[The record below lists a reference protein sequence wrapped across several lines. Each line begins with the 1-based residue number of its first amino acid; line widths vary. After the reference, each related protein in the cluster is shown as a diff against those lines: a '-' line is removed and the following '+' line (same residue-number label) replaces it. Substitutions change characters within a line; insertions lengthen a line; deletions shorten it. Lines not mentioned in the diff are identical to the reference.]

1 MKRIKLPPTNRRR
14 LPKQEV
20 DDEKEEHE
28 QKPYLLQLPEH
39 IIMEIFRKIPTK
51 TLIQC
56 KRVCK
61 SWRCWLSDP
70 QFTKE
75 LFSRTPASI
84 LITGYSRLDHYLVD
98 LDRTCNPK
106 DVVLKLFCIK
116 KSLRTLR
123 KRSIV
128 GSCNGFLCHHEV
140 HLGAIHHL
148 YISNPVTGEFL
159 SLPTPSTLDTVGGRY
174 GFGFS
179 PISDVYKL
187 VRIMPRHKQ
196 VMVLTVG
203 SGIWR
208 DIGHP
213 PDSFDGETLGK
224 PCVYQNYF
232 DSMNDHGTYVNGFL
246 HWIGYRDP
254 SRLAWAFDVE
264 SERFQELPLP
274 PCSYDPRT
282 ICFKLGVLKGW
293 LSVINLSDVISVWVM
308 KDYGVKESWTKEHE
322 YKNPVGYFG
331 TFMLKAITE
340 EGQVLGIHRDR
351 FQAYTPTTTG
361 LVTVEVDGLPS
372 WISEAW
378 DFVPSFVS
386 LKDIARGLQLE
397 GRQGVSKLEQS

>member
-1 MKRIKLPPTNRRR
+1 MKRIKLPPTNRNGP
-14 LPKQEV
+14 PKQEV
-20 DDEKEEHE
+20 DDEEEEHD
-28 QKPYLLQLPEH
+28 QKPYLLQLPGH
-39 IIMEIFRKIPTK
+39 IIAEIFCKIPTK

-61 SWRCWLSDP
+61 SWRSWLSDP

-75 LFSRTPASI
+75 LFSRTPTSI
-84 LITGYSRLDHYLVD
+84 LITGYSCLGHFLVD
-98 LDRTCNPK
+98 LDRTCNPN

-116 KSLRTLR
+116 KSLRTLIR
-123 KRSIV
+123 PTII

-148 YISNPVTGEFL
+148 HISNPVTGEFL
-159 SLPTPSTLDTVGGRY
+159 SLPTPSKPDTVRGRY

-187 VRIMPRHKQ
+187 VRIVPTHKQ

-213 PDSFDGETLGK
+213 PDSFHGETLGK

-232 DSMNDHGTYVNGFL
+232 GRVNDHGIYVNGFL

-282 ICFKLGVLKGW
+282 TCFKLGVLKGW

-322 YKNPVGYFG
+322 FKNPVGYFG

-340 EGQVLGIHRDR
+340 EGQVLGIHQDR
-351 FQAYTPTTTG
+351 LQAYTPTTTG

-378 DFVPSFVS
+378 DLVPSFVS

-397 GRQGVSKLEQS
+397 GLQGVSKLEQS